1 MKKTSVY
8 LDDEHVERLRRVAEA
23 EGRSQAEVLRDAIL
37 MYADKVSA
45 NAKGPPRTFRMA
57 GVAEGPGGSIADIP
71 EEELLKGFGE

>member
-8 LDDEHVERLRRVAEA
+8 LADEHVERLRRVAEA

-37 MYADKVSA
+37 LYSSRKD
-45 NAKGPPRTFRMA
+45 PPRTFRMA